1 MTIKSKMAL
10 IKYTKQ
16 MKHENYLELDG
27 EQFLKEYEQT
37 PDKHKSFFEYLVSDQ
52 PTKPYGDYD
61 MMVDD
66 EPSAE
71 DISDIHKENI
81 KKIENKYPGSEIACA
96 SNHRSWRVGGV
107 VKHKVSF
114 HYIINGYHTCKFLLP
129 IHDWS

>member
-1 MTIKSKMAL
+1 MTIKSIMAL

-16 MKHENYLELDG
+16 MKHEKYLELDG

-71 DISDIHKENI
+71 DISAIHKENI
-81 KKIENKYPGSEIACA
+81 KKLKINIQARHLLVLQIIGRGGLMA
-96 SNHRSWRVGGV
+96 S
-107 VKHKVSF
+107 
-114 HYIINGYHTCKFLLP
+114 
-129 IHDWS
+129 